1 MPIPQIVI
9 TNMIIKKWN
18 NELNQIEFLNFLINN
33 PNEFFTFRNS
43 PRKIQKIYDLNLNKP
58 NSTHLIEAW
67 SSIDLI
73 EILIKLSKGSYY
85 SQIKE
90 MFAWPVENLPEIIV
104 TGMFQIKIDGTEIL
118 FQEIVNNLLQLFL
131 GNHLNSLV
139 VLEEIWNLNK
149 ELLIKIICNLYR
161 QNMDLM
167 NLSKILD
174 ISQKIKD
181 SLIPFASCN
190 DHNFTVNFSILAVKR
205 DFLHIDQWLAERIRN
220 VGDDFIIAL
229 LNYIKENI
237 INQCKE
243 INSLL
248 HKESILE
255 KCQLSIESIAI
266 IFENLSQ
273 NKIKNN
279 PKVSKGVQ
287 QEITNCYKAIFDIF
301 EELQSHPPN
310 SEETENSANKLLNN
324 IFTGEWKVEDLVE
337 TLKNYKNSNDQNE
350 TEIYACVIHSLLD
363 EYRFLSK
370 YPDNELKIL
379 SCLFGQIINAK
390 ILDGVIETIALKYI
404 VDAIKKGTGKIFIF
418 GVNALEQFIDKIVNW
433 PDILNALYSSP
444 FLKKTN
450 LYEKILN
457 AYEEYTSKIKISEMS
472 NKLDNSV
479 NNSSIVNQ
487 YLIENLTLQN
497 QSNSQ
502 FINFDHSF
510 ENDKKS
516 DKMGSGINKMPKVCE
531 EDFYSGLMNSNIP
544 SNLNHNVKK
553 VPSFNNMQPNMNTL
567 PNPNYMYQPQ
577 INQYM
582 NQNMN
587 MNSMPINPNLIKGFN
602 VNMNNPNKGS

>member
-1 MPIPQIVI
+1 M
-9 TNMIIKKWN
+9 
-18 NELNQIEFLNFLINN
+18 
-33 PNEFFTFRNS
+33 
-43 PRKIQKIYDLNLNKP
+43 
-58 NSTHLIEAW
+58 
-67 SSIDLI
+67 
-73 EILIKLSKGSYY
+73 
-85 SQIKE
+85 
-90 MFAWPVENLPEIIV
+90 
-104 TGMFQIKIDGTEIL
+104 
-118 FQEIVNNLLQLFL
+118 
-131 GNHLNSLV
+131 
-139 VLEEIWNLNK
+139 
-149 ELLIKIICNLYR
+149 
-161 QNMDLM
+161 
-167 NLSKILD
+167 
-174 ISQKIKD
+174 
-181 SLIPFASCN
+181 
-190 DHNFTVNFSILAVKR
+190 
-205 DFLHIDQWLAERIRN
+205 
-220 VGDDFIIAL
+220 
-229 LNYIKENI
+229 
-237 INQCKE
+237 
-243 INSLL
+243 
-248 HKESILE
+248 
-255 KCQLSIESIAI
+255 
-266 IFENLSQ
+266 
-273 NKIKNN
+273 
-279 PKVSKGVQ
+279 SKGVQ

-310 SEETENSANKLLNN
+310 SEETENSANKILNN